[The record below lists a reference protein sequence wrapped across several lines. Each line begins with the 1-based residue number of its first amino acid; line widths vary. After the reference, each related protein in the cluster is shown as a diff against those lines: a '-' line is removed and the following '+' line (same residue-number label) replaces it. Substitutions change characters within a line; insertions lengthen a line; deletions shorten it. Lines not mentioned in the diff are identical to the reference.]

1 MLRWHRRGH
10 WFDSSIDHKIILNW
24 IKKGELVI
32 SKDKLFK
39 KTNKYNVNNKIRA
52 NEVRLINENGEQK
65 GVVVLQKALDMAK
78 DAGLDLIEISP
89 NANPP
94 VCKILDFGK
103 FKYEIEKQYKIN
115 KKKQHVIHVKEIR
128 FRPNVDD
135 HDLIIKLKKAEKFLL
150 NGDKLKV
157 TIMFRG
163 REFSRQ
169 ESGYEL
175 IEKIKN
181 VLTNIANIDQEPNM
195 QGKRLSLV
203 LSPK

>member
-1 MLRWHRRGH
+1 MPINHQ
-10 WFDSSIDHKIILNW
+10 
-24 IKKGELVI
+24 IK
-32 SKDKLFK
+32 SKQ
-39 KTNKYNVNNKIRA
+39 
-52 NEVRLINENGEQK
+52 VRLIDETGK
-65 GVVVLQKALDMAK
+65 AIGIVDIDKALDIANQ
-78 DAGLDLIEISP
+78 ASLDLVEIAS
-89 NANPP
+89 NSNPV
-94 VCKILDFGK
+94 VCKILNYGK
-103 FKYEIEKQYKIN
+103 YRYDKEKQKKIN
-115 KKKQHVIHVKEIR
+115 KKKQHIIHVKEIR

-163 REFSRQ
+163 REFSKK

-175 IEKIKN
+175 LTKIKD
-181 VLTNIANIDQEPNM
+181 VLTNIANVDQEPNL